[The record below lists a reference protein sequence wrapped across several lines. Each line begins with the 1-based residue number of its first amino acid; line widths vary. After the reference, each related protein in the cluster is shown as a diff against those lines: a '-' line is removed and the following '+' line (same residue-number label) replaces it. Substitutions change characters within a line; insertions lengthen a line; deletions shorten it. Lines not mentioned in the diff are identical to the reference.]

1 MAQPVAEF
9 VGLGKDGKL
18 VDIALLLDVSSKYCR
33 RVEDFDLH
41 KAFYST
47 ISGKHVLITPGVQS
61 RRRVASIASTELES
75 STPGEL
81 LNKHF

>member
-33 RVEDFDLH
+33 RMKILTCTRHFILLSVENMYL
-41 KAFYST
+41 
-47 ISGKHVLITPGVQS
+47 
-61 RRRVASIASTELES
+61 
-75 STPGEL
+75 
-81 LNKHF
+81 

>member
-18 VDIALLLDVSSKYCR
+18 VDIALLLDVSSEYCR

-47 ISGKHVLITPGVQS
+47 ISGKHVYISNTWRSVSP
-61 RRRVASIASTELES
+61 
-75 STPGEL
+75 
-81 LNKHF
+81 